1 MIRAGELAAGVVRDT
16 ADGEAPRVVIRRFD
30 AARDAQ
36 ALRECVIDQQNF
48 HRSLEPSWPDADAVV
63 TDYMTYLE
71 TECAV
76 HNGCIIMAHC
86 GEQAAGFVCVV
97 ATTRG
102 ESPEDPAPFAWIHEL
117 YVKPEHRRRGVASM
131 LMAEAERFARSEGAR
146 VMRLGVLDKNKGARR
161 FYTRQGF
168 GEHGHVLTKPL
179 E

>member
-1 MIRAGELAAGVVRDT
+1 MIDLKT
-16 ADGEAPRVVIRRFD
+16 RVVIRRFD
-30 AARDAQ
+30 PARDAQ
-36 ALRECVIDQQNF
+36 SLRECVIDQQNF
-48 HRSLEPSWPDADAVV
+48 HRSIEPSWPDGDAIVR
-63 TDYMTYLE
+63 DYLTYLD

-102 ESPEDPAPFAWIHEL
+102 ESPEDPAPFAWIHDL

-131 LMAEAERFARSEGAR
+131 LMAEAERFARGEGAHLL
-146 VMRLGVLDKNKGARR
+146 RLGVLDGNERARR
-161 FYTRQGF
+161 FYERHGF
-168 GEHGHVLTKPL
+168 REHAHVLTKSL